1 MEKTIIENGGRVID
15 DIAQAFFV
23 VEEDG
28 WDKEIWKQ
36 DKSREQVKVSFR
48 FISESIKE
56 NGELAYEDMLHLC
69 PLPHRVPIKKFENFT
84 IEIGMATSPLD

>member
-1 MEKTIIENGGRVID
+1 M
-15 DIAQAFFV
+15 
-23 VEEDG
+23 
-28 WDKEIWKQ
+28 
-36 DKSREQVKVSFR
+36 SFR